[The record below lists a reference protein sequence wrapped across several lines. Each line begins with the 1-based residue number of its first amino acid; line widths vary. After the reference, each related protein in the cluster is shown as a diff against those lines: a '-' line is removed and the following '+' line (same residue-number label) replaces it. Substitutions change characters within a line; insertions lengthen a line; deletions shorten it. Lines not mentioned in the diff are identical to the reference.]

1 MANAR
6 QRFWVWRWSL
16 RAPKKRTTRLTGAC
30 LKGYRAMRSLSRLS
44 GQIGTS
50 REGSGLGAVVTWSK
64 ISDSAPTHRPAEGR
78 RPVAWAARGFKLG
91 IFRCEIT

>member
-16 RAPKKRTTRLTGAC
+16 RAPKKRTTGLIGAC

-50 REGSGLGAVVTWSK
+50 REGGGLGAVVTWPK
-64 ISDSAPTHRPAEGR
+64 ISDKPLLTAQLKGGPWGVGCNR
-78 RPVAWAARGFKLG
+78 L
-91 IFRCEIT
+91 